1 MLWIAVL
8 FFSLAAVL
16 GLWLISYLLQNK
28 ETPKGLAF
36 IHGPLGAIGIVFL
49 LLYAIFYS
57 GSFFIPVIVFIMAA
71 FLGFILIYRDL
82 TGKNPTKMASDFAWL
97 NCCNWFCN
105 SISFDFYAIIKL

>member
-82 TGKNPTKMASDFAWL
+82 TGKTLPKWL
-97 NCCNWFCN
+97 
-105 SISFDFYAIIKL
+105 AILHGLTAVIGFVIVLVLIFMQ